1 MSEPDILDKPKPKLM
16 NVQATRAYILSFAS
30 VQRPKFKRVSLDFLL
45 RIEAQLK
52 GYIQNEVQRHPS
64 IGITLK

>member
-1 MSEPDILDKPKPKLM
+1 MSEPLPHPKPKLL
-16 NVQATRAYILSFAS
+16 NVQATRAYVLSFAEAN
-30 VQRPKFKRVSLDFLL
+30 RPKFKRVSLDFLL
-45 RIEAQLK
+45 RVEAMLK